1 MSESNI
7 DVTALLFRL
16 QEMESKIKE
25 LEQIKRDV
33 KDIKE
38 LTNVGSDIASEIQKE
53 IVAEVDALKQQD
65 IKIPFLEKISTLY
78 GNPFLRD
85 ST

>member
-25 LEQIKRDV
+25 MDQIKRDV

-38 LTNVGSDIASEIQKE
+38 LTSVGSDIASEIQKE
-53 IVAEVDALKQQD
+53 IVAEVDALK
-65 IKIPFLEKISTLY
+65 KSA
-78 GNPFLRD
+78 
-85 ST
+85 